1 MDRIGVIGLGRMG
14 SAIAARFAA
23 QGASV
28 RGWTRSGLTEAR
40 AEELGIARAETLDQ
54 LVAASDILVT
64 SLFDDT
70 AAAEVLDTLLTSC
83 DLQGRLIVETS
94 TVIPALL
101 TDRIA
106 AIRSKGADAVDA
118 PISGGPEMVQ
128 AGTCGIFIGGSDA
141 AASRASAALSAL
153 SGRIF
158 HVGPLGTG
166 LVMKT
171 INNAMMQTYAAGLRE
186 MLPVAKRAGLSL
198 EMALTILCG
207 GPAGMP
213 MVRDRLPKILGADPV
228 VGFPMSAVVKDND
241 VFLSVVESFG
251 LSAPILAIA
260 GEMQRASVA
269 DGLGDADTG
278 HAIAAAYANG

>member
-23 QGASV
+23 RGAGV
-28 RGWTRSGLTEAR
+28 TGWTRSGLADAR
-40 AEELGIARAETLDQ
+40 AAELGIAQAETLPD

-64 SLFDDT
+64 SLFDD
-70 AAAEVLDTLLTSC
+70 AAVAEVLDTLLTC
-83 DLQGRLIVETS
+83 DLRGRLIVETS

-106 AIRSKGADAVDA
+106 ALHAKGADAVDA

-128 AGTCGIFIGGSDA
+128 AGTCGIFIGGSAA
-141 AASRASAALSAL
+141 AASRAEAALAAI
-153 SGRIF
+153 GARIF

-198 EMALTILCG
+198 EMALSILCG

-213 MVRDRLPKILGADPV
+213 MIRDRLPKILGSDPV
-228 VGFPMSAVVKDND
+228 VGFPMTAVVKDHD
-241 VFLSVVESFG
+241 VFLRVVESYG
-251 LSAPILAIA
+251 LHAPVLAMA

-269 DGLGDADTG
+269 AGLGDADPG
-278 HAIAAAYANG
+278 HAIAAAYAKG